1 MKFSLQKEINITMM
15 TKILKY
21 CFDKWWRPIIF
32 LFLTIVLFVASEFID
47 QPSIHNIFFYLC
59 GMGLLTL
66 TISTIYQLLN
76 KRWPEGILTFILI
89 VFTITG
95 FFLFSI
101 VKYLEAQF
109 EPDRFADNLIIPAN
123 IQIDSPKYW
132 SSSEIKSERL
142 ANQKIEEPDF
152 KLYISFQP
160 GIFKFDFWTGKLE
173 NGTIYLK
180 AYEITQNHSL
190 STNTLPKPSSVKV
203 FNPKDS
209 IIRFSATSEFTIY
222 EGDFGK
228 PYAARFEVWFKPDTG
243 GAERKLFEKNYIIE
257 GWQM

>member
-1 MKFSLQKEINITMM
+1 MN
-15 TKILKY
+15 KILKY

-32 LFLTIVLFVASEFID
+32 LCLTVGLLVASEFID
-47 QPSIHNIFFYLC
+47 QHSIKDIFFYLF
-59 GMGLLTL
+59 GIGLLTL
-66 TISTIYQLLN
+66 TVSTIYQLLN
-76 KRWPEGILTFILI
+76 KRWLKGILTLLLI
-89 VFTITG
+89 IFTITG
-95 FFLFSI
+95 FLFYSI
-101 VKYLEAQF
+101 VKFLEVQF
-109 EPDRFADNLIIPAN
+109 EPDRFADNLKIPAN

-160 GIFKFDFWTGKLE
+160 GIFKFDFWSGKLE

-180 AYEITQNHSL
+180 AYEITQNHAL
-190 STNTLPKPSSVKV
+190 STNRLSKASSVKV

-209 IIRFSATSEFTIY
+209 IIRFSATSDFKIY

-228 PYAARFEVWFKPDTG
+228 PYAARFEVWFKPDIG

-257 GWQM
+257 GWQF